1 MIDQNI
7 NLSNRFF
14 YVNPSASDESDDA
27 RIFPMSRLISMSFN
41 SSSNF
46 NLMFDDAGVGDH
58 TLVVIVITDH
68 KGREAMKDVVDAI
81 NSHQKVVVLGDQFT
95 GESIISDYVGG
106 NVTISE
112 GDFGT
117 FALNGALT
125 VAGASTISGN
135 ARFTESVFVNKFD
148 LGAQASM
155 GFQSDGT
162 IGSSMAAGQTN
173 QWNFRCGNTL
183 AAVAIGDGQATANIG
198 PTLNVLGLNVSGD
211 LVDNEGWEFRGCS
224 SLALGKLNKDYFKI
238 GTSPAFFF
246 KVKFSIEDVSGI
258 DDLRCGFA
266 QKDEAFTA
274 TTDNYT
280 DAAWM
285 TVDGGDI
292 KTKTI
297 IGNAETVAIDLD
309 ETNWADDETH
319 TLKILVSATG
329 VVTYEL
335 DDATPTGV
343 AAYTFADEL
352 LVTPMWFHRHDAN
365 IGNHIIWQEFEF
377 GLQ

>member
-14 YVNPSASDESDDA
+14 YVNPTTDDESDDA
-27 RIFPMSRLISMSFN
+27 RIFPMSRLISMSLN

-58 TLVVIVITDH
+58 TLVIIVITAD

-106 NVTISE
+106 NVTISP
-112 GDFGT
+112 GTSGT

-125 VAGASTISGN
+125 VAGAATFNGDIRVS
-135 ARFTESVFVNKFD
+135 KFD

-162 IGSSMAAGQTN
+162 IGSSMAAGETN

-183 AAVAIGDGQATANIG
+183 AAVALGDGQAAANIG
-198 PTLNVLGLNVSGD
+198 PTLDVLGLNVSGD
-211 LVDNEGWEFRGCS
+211 LVNNEGWEFRGCS
-224 SLALGKLNKDYFKI
+224 SKALGKLNKDYFKI

-258 DDLRCGFA
+258 NELRCGFA
-266 QKDEAFTA
+266 QKDEAFT
-274 TTDNYT
+274 TTIDNYT

-285 TVDGGDI
+285 TVNGGDI
-292 KTKTI
+292 ETKTI
-297 IGNAETVAIDLD
+297 LDNASTVTTDLTAPSSGD
-309 ETNWADDETH
+309 WGDGETH

-335 DDATPTGV
+335 DDTTPTGV
-343 AAYTFADEL
+343 VAYTFADEL
-352 LVTPMWFHRHDAN
+352 LVTPMWVHIHASGVADA
-365 IGNHIIWQEFEF
+365 IIWQEFEF

>member
-14 YVNPSASDESDDA
+14 YVNPTTDDESDDA
-27 RIFPMSRLISMSFN
+27 RIFPMSRLISMSLN

-58 TLVVIVITDH
+58 TLVIIVITAD

-106 NVTISE
+106 NVTISP
-112 GDFGT
+112 GTSGT
-117 FALNGALT
+117 FALNGAFT
-125 VAGASTISGN
+125 VAGAATFNGDIRVS
-135 ARFTESVFVNKFD
+135 KFD

-155 GFQSDGT
+155 AFQSDGT
-162 IGSSMAAGQTN
+162 IGSSMAAGETN
-173 QWNFRCGNTL
+173 QWNFRCGNSL
-183 AAVAIGDGQATANIG
+183 AAVALGDGQAASNIG
-198 PTLNVLGLNVSGD
+198 PTLDVLGLNVSGD
-211 LVDNEGWEFRGCS
+211 LVNNEGWEFRGCS
-224 SLALGKLNKDYFKI
+224 SKALGKLNKDYFKI

-258 DDLRCGFA
+258 NELRCGFA

-274 TTDNYT
+274 TIDNYT

-285 TVDGGDI
+285 TVNGGDI
-292 KTKTI
+292 ETKTI
-297 IGNAETVAIDLD
+297 LDNAATVTQDLTAPSSGNWGDG
-309 ETNWADDETH
+309 ETH

-335 DDATPTGV
+335 DDTTPTGV
-343 AAYTFADEL
+343 VAYTFADEL
-352 LVTPMWFHRHDAN
+352 LVTPMWVHIHASGVADA
-365 IGNHIIWQEFEF
+365 IIWQEFEF